1 MPEKRIVLKS
11 PFNGGTWVVPPES
24 TAEFV
29 EALLARG
36 FVRIPD
42 PERPAKESRI
52 TEKEQEHAH
61 G

>member
-1 MPEKRIVLKS
+1 MPEKRIVLQS
-11 PFNGGTWVVPPES
+11 PFNGGVFVAPPES
-24 TAEFV
+24 TPEFV

-36 FVRIPD
+36 FVRMRD

-52 TEKEQEHAH
+52 KDTEEEHAH